1 MKTYE
6 AGIMRSIDISTQAS
20 AEKEWQELDPHT
32 LPPRS
37 VLLSTEHFSEPLHIE
52 EILSTGCVQAVQVA
66 GETAADGRILD
77 FQALKMLR
85 QQCIAAD
92 TPFYFLSTGAN
103 FQMNGRVY
111 HIPEGLQKAQAMKSG
126 MNYFPLC
133 LAMNPPVRGI
143 AENRLQRSP
152 SLLDADGF
160 MPVSGSPFDDTVT
173 AEEAALPQEEA
184 ADFWG
189 SEEHPQVKNLH
200 YPIEVTDDDED
211 EQGASP
217 EDHRLLEESERAR
230 KAGAPVQYYQE
241 ALRFSKDGNHP

>member
-32 LPPRS
+32 LPRRS

-103 FQMNGRVY
+103 FQMNGRVV
-111 HIPEGLQKAQAMKSG
+111 S
-126 MNYFPLC
+126 
-133 LAMNPPVRGI
+133 R
-143 AENRLQRSP
+143 RT
-152 SLLDADGF
+152 GF
-160 MPVSGSPFDDTVT
+160 S
-173 AEEAALPQEEA
+173 EALP
-184 ADFWG
+184 FWMPMALCRCLG
-189 SEEHPQVKNLH
+189 ARLMTQSQLRKRPFHRRKQ
-200 YPIEVTDDDED
+200 PIS
-211 EQGASP
+211 GALKSI
-217 EDHRLLEESERAR
+217 HR
-230 KAGAPVQYYQE
+230 
-241 ALRFSKDGNHP
+241 